1 MSPGERAAVGK
12 ALRSEVP
19 RSSHA
24 DWECATER
32 PDPIAL
38 LEEQGKSRLPELL
51 PIRRGRMAAS
61 PFAFYRGAAC
71 VMASD
76 LAGTPSTGIRVQ
88 ACGDAHLANFGGF
101 ASPERSLVF
110 DINDFDQTL
119 PGPWEWDVKRLTAS
133 IEISGRENG
142 ISKGQRRDMVRGA
155 VKEYREAIRELA
167 AMSTLDVWYAKVD
180 ADRIESVRSQL
191 SQKQLERIE
200 RTLARAQR
208 KDNARAFAKLATHVD
223 GDVRILSQPPLIVP
237 LRDLVSAEEAE
248 QAEECM
254 SSLLAAY
261 ARSLQGDR
269 RRLVARFRF
278 TDIARKVVG
287 VGSVGTRCFVVL
299 ELGRDDQDPLF
310 LQVKEAE
317 RSVLE
322 PYVGKSKF
330 ANQGRRVVEGQRMTQ
345 AASDIMLGWLR
356 APGLDGIERDYYVR
370 TMWDWKLSADV
381 GTMRPDAMAAYAKL
395 CGWTLA
401 HGHARSGDAVMIG
414 AYLGGGTKFDRAIAS
429 FAKTYAD
436 QNERDHTALLDAI
449 ATGRVRADSEI

>member
-1 MSPGERAAVGK
+1 
-12 ALRSEVP
+12 
-19 RSSHA
+19 
-24 DWECATER
+24 
-32 PDPIAL
+32 
-38 LEEQGKSRLPELL
+38 
-51 PIRRGRMAAS
+51 MAAS

-76 LAGTPSTGIRVQ
+76 LADTPSTGIRVQ

-119 PGPWEWDVKRLTAS
+119 PGPWEWDVKRLAAS

-142 ISKGQRRDMVRGA
+142 ISKGQRRGMVRGA

-167 AMSTLDVWYAKVD
+167 AMSTLDVWYAQVD

-191 SQKQLERIE
+191 SKKQLERIE
-200 RTLARAQR
+200 RTLARARR

-223 GDVRILSQPPLIVP
+223 GDVQIVSQPPLIVP
-237 LRDLVSAEEAE
+237 LRDLVSAKEVE
-248 QAEECM
+248 QAEESM
-254 SSLLAAY
+254 GLLLAAY

-299 ELGRDDQDPLF
+299 ELGRDDEDPLF

-322 PYVGKSKF
+322 PHVGKSKF
-330 ANQGRRVVEGQRMTQ
+330 ANQGRRVVEGQRMIQ
-345 AASDIMLGWLR
+345 GASDIMLGWLR

-414 AYLGGGTKFDRAIAS
+414 AYLGPGTKFDRAIAS
-429 FAKTYAD
+429 FAETYAD
-436 QNERDHTALLDAI
+436 QNERDHAALLDAI
-449 ATGRVRADSEI
+449 DTGRLRADSET

>member
-1 MSPGERAAVGK
+1 
-12 ALRSEVP
+12 
-19 RSSHA
+19 
-24 DWECATER
+24 
-32 PDPIAL
+32 
-38 LEEQGKSRLPELL
+38 
-51 PIRRGRMAAS
+51 
-61 PFAFYRGAAC
+61 
-71 VMASD
+71 
-76 LAGTPSTGIRVQ
+76 STGILVQ

-191 SQKQLERIE
+191 SQKQLERVE
-200 RTLARAQR
+200 RTLARARR

-223 GDVRILSQPPLIVP
+223 GDVRIVSQPPLIVP
-237 LRDLVSAEEAE
+237 LRDLVSAKEAE
-248 QAEECM
+248 QAEESM
-254 SSLLAAY
+254 RSLLAGY
-261 ARSLQGDR
+261 AASLQGDR

-278 TDIARKVVG
+278 ADIARKVVG

-322 PYVGKSKF
+322 PYVGKSTF

-381 GTMRPDAMAAYAKL
+381 GTMRPDAMADYARL

-401 HGHARSGDAVMIG
+401 HGHARSGDAVTIG
-414 AYLGGGTKFDRAIAS
+414 AYVGGGTKFDHAIAS
-429 FAKTYAD
+429 FAKRYAD
-436 QNERDHTALLDAI
+436 QNERDHAALLDAI
-449 ATGRVRADSEI
+449 ATGRVRADSEV